1 MRSKAYTRDATKYM
15 LCSSILRGFETIIPY
30 MGKQTWQKTQESNYT
45 FLGLLHVLLTLIN
58 IAHIYIYKFN
68 VIETNFGS

>member
-15 LCSSILRGFETIIPY
+15 LCSSALRGFETIIPY

-45 FLGLLHVLLTLIN
+45 FLCLLHVLLTVIN
-58 IAHIYIYKFN
+58 IAH
-68 VIETNFGS
+68 THTH